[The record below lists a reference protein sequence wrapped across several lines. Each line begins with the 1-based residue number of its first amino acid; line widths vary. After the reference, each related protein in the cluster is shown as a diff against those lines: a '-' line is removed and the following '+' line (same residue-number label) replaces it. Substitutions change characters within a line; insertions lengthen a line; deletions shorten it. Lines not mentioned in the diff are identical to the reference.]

1 MARGRGSGRAPGKR
15 DSTRGRRGSGSART
29 SRGSGPGGASK
40 SRGSTDTSKGAGSPR
55 RSSGPSSVL
64 TPNGG
69 GTPRDNR
76 HKAPRAPASLL
87 DAVAAVVVAAC
98 AVATYVHA
106 TGYYFSQDD
115 FVFLARAKG
124 LESYPD
130 LLGPLG
136 TRVISTRL
144 YFQLMHD
151 IFGMEAGPYHWA
163 SVLLHALN
171 AALVYIVARLWTGER
186 LPAIV
191 AGLTFATF
199 DLAFT
204 AVYWVSGVQDLLALT
219 FLLISALI
227 WVSRE
232 EKKPAVVGASA
243 AAMAMSLLC
252 KEVGVLFPGVLF
264 LMAWARGGWRARIVK
279 ALGPHFVISAG
290 ALVSILIQSSKVAE
304 GGAYETGITT
314 GLFHNLATYV
324 FWATDVLSPF
334 KDRVAAIDYGAWKP
348 ALVIAAA
355 VLTYLVISRGK
366 QARMQWA
373 ALGWCALMIAPVLP
387 LLRHTYLYYL
397 YPAAPGVAMLLGLAA
412 RRFTGFLNHRYPA
425 WGDRAGWAVT
435 LSATA
440 GLCLLGVHNVR
451 ARETTYLREDIKLPH
466 DHVLRSAVI
475 AGNAAAT
482 LAEQPVP
489 EGADLLLINPLQAI
503 AFDATEGRAKEQL
516 MTGSRIEP
524 KALRYGLVLK
534 LLRPDLGSIVFA
546 DRMEAKWEDR
556 DTIFYDPLGRLSYIG
571 AGSEALANLAL
582 LHMRMRNPDLE
593 EAMRL
598 GRRAISLSPSN
609 PTANLAYGIA
619 LFRTGSDSLGREYIQ
634 EAVSLTPSSARKAM
648 ALEWLRKLERE
659 APAGG
664 DEPPTPWLPP

>member
-1 MARGRGSGRAPGKR
+1 MARGKGPGRAPSKR
-15 DSTRGRRGSGSART
+15 DSTGRRRGAGSART
-29 SRGSGPGGASK
+29 SRGSDPAGTP
-40 SRGSTDTSKGAGSPR
+40 KGAGSSR
-55 RSSGPSSVL
+55 RSAGSSRRSAGSSRRSPGPSSARSS
-64 TPNGG
+64 NGG
-69 GTPRDNR
+69 GTPSDNR
-76 HKAPRAPASLL
+76 IKAPRAPALLL
-87 DAVAAVVVAAC
+87 DAVATVALAAC
-98 AVATYVHA
+98 AVAAYVHA

-115 FVFLARAKG
+115 FVFLARAQG

-130 LLGPLG
+130 VLGPLG
-136 TRVISTRL
+136 TRIISTRL
-144 YFQLMHD
+144 YFQLMQY
-151 IFGMEAGPYHWA
+151 IFGMDAGPYHWA

-171 AALVYIVARLWTGER
+171 AALVYLVARLWTGER
-186 LPAIV
+186 LPALI
-191 AGLTFATF
+191 AGFLFATF

-232 EKKPAVVGASA
+232 ERGPAVVAASA
-243 AAMAMSLLC
+243 AAMALSLLC
-252 KEVGVLFPGVLF
+252 KEVGVLFPAVLF
-264 LMAWARGGWRARIVK
+264 LMAWARGGWRARVVK
-279 ALGPHFVISAG
+279 ELGLHFVISAG
-290 ALVSILIQSSKVAE
+290 ALVLILIQSSKVAQ

-324 FWATDVLSPF
+324 LWTADVLSPF
-334 KDRVAAIDYGAWKP
+334 KDRVAAIDYDAWKP
-348 ALVIAAA
+348 ALVIAVA

-366 QARMQWA
+366 QVRMQWA
-373 ALGWCALMIAPVLP
+373 ALGWCALVIAPVLP

-397 YPAAPGVAMLLGLAA
+397 YPAAPGVAMLLGLAG
-412 RRFTGFLNHRYPA
+412 RRLTGFLNHRYPA

-451 ARETTYLREDIKLPH
+451 ARETTYIREDIKLPH

-482 LAEQPVP
+482 LAEQPLP
-489 EGADLLLINPLQAI
+489 EGADLLLINPLQTI

-582 LHMRMRNPDLE
+582 LHMRVRNPDLE

-598 GRRAISLSPSN
+598 SSRAIRLSPSN

-619 LFRTGSDSLGREYIQ
+619 LFKSGSDSLGREYIQ
-634 EAVSLTPSSARKAM
+634 EAASLTPSSARKAN

-659 APAGG
+659 GPAGG
-664 DEPPTPWLPP
+664 G

>member
-1 MARGRGSGRAPGKR
+1 MARGKGPGRAPSKR
-15 DSTRGRRGSGSART
+15 DSTGHRRGAGSART
-29 SRGSGPGGASK
+29 SRGSDPAG
-40 SRGSTDTSKGAGSPR
+40 TTKGAGPSR
-55 RSSGPSSVL
+55 RPAGPSSARSS
-64 TPNGG
+64 NGG
-69 GTPRDNR
+69 VTPSDNR
-76 HKAPRAPASLL
+76 IKAPRAPALLL
-87 DAVAAVVVAAC
+87 DAVATVALAAC
-98 AVATYVHA
+98 AVAAYVHA

-115 FVFLARAKG
+115 FVFVARAQG

-144 YFQLMHD
+144 YFQLMHY
-151 IFGMEAGPYHWA
+151 IFGMDAGPYHWA

-171 AALVYIVARLWTGER
+171 AALVYLVARLWTGER
-186 LPAIV
+186 LPALV

-204 AVYWVSGVQDLLALT
+204 AVYWISGVQDLLALT

-232 EKKPAVVGASA
+232 ERGPAVVAASA
-243 AAMAMSLLC
+243 AAMALSLLC
-252 KEVGVLFPGVLF
+252 KEVGILFPGVLF
-264 LMAWARGGWRARIVK
+264 LMAWARGGWRARILK

-290 ALVSILIQSSKVAE
+290 ALVLILIQSSKVAQ

-324 FWATDVLSPF
+324 VWTADVLRPF
-334 KDRVAAIDYGAWKP
+334 KDRVAAIDYEAWKP
-348 ALVIAAA
+348 ALLISVAI
-355 VLTYLVISRGK
+355 LTYLVVSRGR

-373 ALGWCALMIAPVLP
+373 ALGWCALVIAPVLP

-412 RRFTGFLNHRYPA
+412 LRLTGFLNHRYPA
-425 WGDRAGWAVT
+425 WDDRAGWAVT

-451 ARETTYLREDIKLPH
+451 ARETTYIREDIKLPH

-482 LAEQPVP
+482 LAEQPLP

-503 AFDATEGRAKEQL
+503 AFDATEGRVETHL
-516 MTGSRIEP
+516 MTRSRIEP

-534 LLRPDLGSIVFA
+534 LLKPDLGSIVFA

-556 DTIFYDPLGRLSYIG
+556 HTIFYDPLGRLSYIG
-571 AGSEALANLAL
+571 TGSEALANLAL
-582 LHMRMRNPDLE
+582 LHMRVRDPDLE

-598 GRRAISLSPSN
+598 SRRAVSLSPSN
-609 PTANLAYGIA
+609 PRANLAYGIA
-619 LFRTGSDSLGREYIQ
+619 LFKTGSDSLGKEYIQ
-634 EAVSLTPSSARKAM
+634 EAASLTPSSARKAN
-648 ALEWLRKLERE
+648 ALEWLRKLESE
-659 APAGG
+659 AQARRKAP
-664 DEPPTPWLPP
+664 